1 MYKTKCDGCG
11 YAHIVV
17 GDLGLNWLVYVFKCD
32 HCGSGITIRR
42 VNAKGEDVEAFKE
55 NLENIKNV
63 DEFLD
68 L

>member
-17 GDLGLNWLVYVFKCD
+17 GDLGLNWLVYIFKCD
-32 HCGSGITIRR
+32 HCGSEVTIRR
-42 VNAKGEDVEAFKE
+42 VCAKDEDIKSFKDKLHKV
-55 NLENIKNV
+55 NNV
-63 DEFLD
+63 DEFLN